1 MKSMPRALAL
11 TAVALVLAVAA
22 TGCARPAASEPL
34 EVTYYYLPG

>member
-22 TGCARPAASEPL
+22 AGCARQASSEPL
-34 EVTYYYLPG
+34 DVTYYYLPG